1 MKIKMTLLLIVTA
14 IATLS
19 FTYVA
24 TQNEKPASAP
34 SAQASHNEAVGGL
47 VSEEN

>member
-1 MKIKMTLLLIVTA
+1 MKIKLTLFVIITA
-14 IATLS
+14 VITLS

-24 TQNEKPASAP
+24 THETKV
-34 SAQASHNEAVGGL
+34 AQTKTETSNGDTIGGL

>member
-1 MKIKMTLLLIVTA
+1 MKIKMTLLVIITA
-14 IATLS
+14 LVTLS

-24 TQNEKPASAP
+24 THEGKSNSTSSEKSSQTEVA
-34 SAQASHNEAVGGL
+34 GGL

>member
-1 MKIKMTLLLIVTA
+1 MKIKMTLLVIITA
-14 IATLS
+14 IITLS

-24 TQNEKPASAP
+24 TKDTNSTRSAGTQTSQNDSV
-34 SAQASHNEAVGGL
+34 NGL

>member
-1 MKIKMTLLLIVTA
+1 MKIKMTLLVILTA
-14 IATLS
+14 IVTLS

-24 TQNEKPASAP
+24 THEQKSVDNTVATTSKS
-34 SAQASHNEAVGGL
+34 EAVGGL